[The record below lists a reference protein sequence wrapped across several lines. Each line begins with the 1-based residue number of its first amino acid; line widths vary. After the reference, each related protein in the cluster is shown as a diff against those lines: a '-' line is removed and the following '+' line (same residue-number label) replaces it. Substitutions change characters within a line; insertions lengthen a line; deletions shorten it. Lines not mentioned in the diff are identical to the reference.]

1 MRLNQFIKATKNNRW
16 RAYARGSVDLCKKH
30 TDFAVNARSNL
41 KEAPRD
47 VKRLECLRNP
57 KDRSMSE
64 RYDAAVEKENSEW
77 TSLIAAADAVK
88 ASKTSSK
95 GSRDANDSEEEEG
108 EEEDDEDAIA
118 DRRNAK
124 KEKQK
129 QKKLKEAP
137 PPPKEDRAVMGM
149 QDDVEEGV
157 DWSSDE
163 E

>member
-1 MRLNQFIKATKNNRW
+1 M
-16 RAYARGSVDLCKKH
+16 
-30 TDFAVNARSNL
+30 NARSNL

-57 KDRSMSE
+57 ASDKSMSE

-77 TSLIAAADAVK
+77 TSLIAAADTAK
-88 ASKTSSK
+88 ASKKANGKDNHVSS
-95 GSRDANDSEEEEG
+95 DNELDTSEESNH
-108 EEEDDEDAIA
+108 EEETV
-118 DRRNAK
+118 NKKKSK

-129 QKKLKEAP
+129 QKKLKESP
-137 PPPKEDRAVMGM
+137 PPPKEDQALLGM
-149 QDDVEEGV
+149 EDDVEEGV

>member
-1 MRLNQFIKATKNNRW
+1 M
-16 RAYARGSVDLCKKH
+16 
-30 TDFAVNARSNL
+30 NARSNL

-88 ASKTSSK
+88 ASKTSGSR
-95 GSRDANDSEEEEG
+95 GSRDANDSEG
-108 EEEDDEDAIA
+108 EESEQEDDEEEIA
-118 DRRNAK
+118 NRRKAK

-137 PPPKEDRAVMGM
+137 PPPKEDGAVMGM

-163 E
+163 D